1 MRVAAL
7 AHHIE
12 TSIFGLLAGTS
23 NNKETATSFLFLKL
37 FASLRGA
44 KEWNKLPRA
53 QYVCCDNLD
62 FFIITLG
69 VRFVNLLSDIYRSR
83 SLDTW

>member
-23 NNKETATSFLFLKL
+23 NNKETATFFLFLKL

>member
-7 AHHIE
+7 AHHIK

-23 NNKETATSFLFLKL
+23 NNKETATFFLFLKL

-62 FFIITLG
+62 FFIIALCKFTE
-69 VRFVNLLSDIYRSR
+69 SDIYRSR